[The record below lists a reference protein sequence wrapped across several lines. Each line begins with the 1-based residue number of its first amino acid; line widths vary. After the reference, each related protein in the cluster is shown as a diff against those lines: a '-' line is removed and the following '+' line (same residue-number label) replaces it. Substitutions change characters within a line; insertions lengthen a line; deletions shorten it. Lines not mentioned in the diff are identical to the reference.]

1 MTYALG
7 GGLTGMCLVD
17 NLLDSKQAV
26 SHCES
31 PMSSTNLETQR
42 NPGRSRAAI
51 LDAAERLFAEKG
63 YDATSLNEV
72 GARAGVSRGTPGY
85 FFGSKADLYQ
95 AVLDRCFAE
104 VREAVRAGRARALA
118 SNQSSETILAGAV
131 ADYFDFLAAR
141 PNFVRL
147 IEREALS
154 GSRLPEGV
162 SHLSAGQEALA
173 AISAELGL
181 DDAPSGE
188 AAQLL
193 LSIISLCWFPMIHA
207 RTVAPA
213 VGVRLEERDEI
224 EQRKRHVVGLVLH
237 GLRGTPTTTSTERT
251 SHD

>member
-1 MTYALG
+1 LREHTLA
-7 GGLTGMCLVD
+7 
-17 NLLDSKQAV
+17 
-26 SHCES
+26 
-31 PMSSTNLETQR
+31 TNHERVR
-42 NPGRSRAAI
+42 NADRSRAAI
-51 LDAAERLFAEKG
+51 LDAAERLFADQG
-63 YDATSLNEV
+63 YDATSLNQV
-72 GARAGVSRGTPGY
+72 GTVAGVSRGTPGY

-95 AVLDRCFAE
+95 AVLDRSFAE
-104 VREAVRAGRARALA
+104 VREAVREGRARALA
-118 SNQSSETILAGAV
+118 SNESSETILAGAV
-131 ADYFDFLAAR
+131 SDYFDFLAAR

-154 GSRLPEGV
+154 GTRLPHGL

-181 DDAPSGE
+181 DDSPSGE

-213 VGVRLEERDEI
+213 VGVRLEDRDEI
-224 EQRKRHVVGLVLH
+224 DRRKRHVIDLVLH
-237 GLRGTPTTTSTERT
+237 GIRGRSAFTTTSTEHS